1 MQPYRIPL
9 IKPYISQSVKTLVN
23 EVLDSGYLT
32 EGPVTRRFESAIA
45 AYTHSAHAV
54 AFTSCTTGL
63 ETALRV
69 AGIGS
74 GDEVIVPD
82 FTYPATAHAVQI
94 VGAVPVII
102 DVDPD
107 TMLIDTAKTEAA
119 ISPATRAII
128 PVSLFGNP
136 LPHACFKSMKEQYGL
151 IMIEDAACAL
161 GSKYEGQPT
170 GSISDMSVFSFHPR
184 KFITTGE
191 GGMVTTSNAQWAEA
205 LERYKHFGMGQ
216 MAERE
221 ELVFL
226 TPGTNYK
233 MSNILAALG
242 LAQME
247 VIDELLFERQRLA
260 QRYKELLEQVPDIR
274 LPLVTTHGEHAYQ
287 SFVVF
292 VPRRDEVMKEMRR
305 QGIEV
310 QIGTFAL
317 HQHPAFQGRNTKLRG
332 QFSGSLKCFEEALV
346 LPLFHGMTN
355 EEQTEVV
362 EKLIQCVE

>member
-1 MQPYRIPL
+1 M
-9 IKPYISQSVKTLVN
+9 SQRVKTLVN

-45 AYTHSAHAV
+45 AYTQSAHAV

-69 AGIGS
+69 AGIGA

-94 VGAVPVII
+94 VGAVPVIV

-107 TMLIDTAKTEAA
+107 TMLIDPAKAEAA

-136 LPHACFKSMKEQYGL
+136 LPHAVFKQMKEQYGIL
-151 IMIEDAACAL
+151 IIEDAACAL
-161 GSKYEGQPT
+161 GSHYEGQPT

-191 GGMVTTSNAQWAEA
+191 GGMVTTNNPEWAEA
-205 LERYKHFGMGQ
+205 LERYKHFGMGR
-216 MAERE
+216 MEERE
-221 ELVFL
+221 ALVFL

-247 VIDELLFERQRLA
+247 MIDQLLAERQRLA
-260 QRYKELLEQVPDIR
+260 ARYKKLLEQAQSIR
-274 LPLVTTHGEHAYQ
+274 LPRVTPHGVHACQ

-292 VPRRDEVMKEMRR
+292 VPRRDEIMKAMRG

-317 HQHPAFQGRNTKLRG
+317 HQHPAFQGGNSKLRG
-332 QFSGSLKCFEEALV
+332 QFPGSLKCFEEALV
-346 LPLFHGMTN
+346 LPLYHGMSS

-362 EKLIQCVE
+362 KKLIKCVE

>member
-1 MQPYRIPL
+1 M
-9 IKPYISQSVKTLVN
+9 SQRVKTLVN

-32 EGPVTRRFESAIA
+32 EGDVTRRFELAIA
-45 AYTHSAHAV
+45 EYTRSGYAV

-69 AGIGS
+69 AGIGP

-94 VGAVPVII
+94 VGAIPVIVDI
-102 DVDPD
+102 DPD
-107 TMLIDTAKTEAA
+107 TMLIDTTKAESA
-119 ISPATRAII
+119 ISPATRAMI

-136 LPHACFKSMKEQYGL
+136 LPHDCFKRIKEEHGL
-151 IMIEDAACAL
+151 VIIEDAACAL

-170 GSISDMSVFSFHPR
+170 GSIGDMSVFSFHPR

-191 GGMVTTSNAQWAEA
+191 GGMVTTNNSEWAEA
-205 LERYKHFGMGQ
+205 LERYKHFGIGR
-216 MAERE
+216 MAGRE

-226 TPGTNYK
+226 TPGANYK
-233 MSNILAALG
+233 MSNIQAALG

-247 VIDELLFERQRLA
+247 MIDELLAERQRLA
-260 QRYKELLEQVPDIR
+260 ARYKELLDITR
-274 LPLVTTHGEHAYQ
+274 NMKLPRVTSHGEHAYQ

-292 VPRRDEVMKEMRR
+292 VPRRDEVMKEMRE

-332 QFSGSLKCFEEALV
+332 QYPGSLKCFEEALV
-346 LPLFHGMTN
+346 LPIYHGMTN
-355 EEQTEVV
+355 EEQVEVV
-362 EKLIQCVE
+362 EKLVECVE